1 MLNKIQNIY
10 RKKKL
15 VRLKKQK
22 ERLESSKLS
31 FTLNVSKMEP
41 RIQMLP
47 IIITLN
53 HRLLEK
59 VSKMMIK
66 KAKQLQ
72 ILLTIVPSMTKIKQ
86 QP

>member
-1 MLNKIQNIY
+1 MSNKIQNIS

-15 VRLKKQK
+15 ARLKKQK
-22 ERLESSKLS
+22 ERLESSNLS
-31 FTLNVSKMEP
+31 FTLSASKTEP
-41 RIQMLP
+41 RIPMLP
-47 IIITLN
+47 IIRTLS

-72 ILLTIVPSMTKIKQ
+72 IQPKIAPSMTKIKQ